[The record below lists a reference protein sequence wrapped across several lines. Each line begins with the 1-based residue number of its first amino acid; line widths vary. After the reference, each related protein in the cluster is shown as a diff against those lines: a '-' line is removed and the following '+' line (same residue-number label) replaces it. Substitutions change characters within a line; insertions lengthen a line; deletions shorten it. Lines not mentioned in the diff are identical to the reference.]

1 MVCGK
6 RQGYYLYLIM
16 LRMLFLGFIFYLL
29 YKLVFDFIIPV
40 SRATAAVR
48 TKVKQ
53 MQEEQFR
60 QQQPSTPFTKS
71 TPGTTNTDGE
81 YIDYEEIK

>member
-1 MVCGK
+1 
-6 RQGYYLYLIM
+6 
-16 LRMLFLGFIFYLL
+16 MLFLGFIFYLL

-40 SRATAAVR
+40 SRATSAVR

-60 QQQPSTPFTKS
+60 QQQSSSNFTKPA
-71 TPGTTNTDGE
+71 PGTTNTDGE
-81 YIDYEEIK
+81 YIDYEEVK

>member
-1 MVCGK
+1 MVCYK
-6 RQGYYLYLIM
+6 LQPHYLYPIM

-40 SRATAAVR
+40 SRATSVVR
-48 TKVKQ
+48 TKVKE
-53 MQEEQFR
+53 MQQEQSN
-60 QQQPSTPFTKS
+60 QQNASTNSSKTTS
-71 TPGTTNTDGE
+71 TTAHTEGE